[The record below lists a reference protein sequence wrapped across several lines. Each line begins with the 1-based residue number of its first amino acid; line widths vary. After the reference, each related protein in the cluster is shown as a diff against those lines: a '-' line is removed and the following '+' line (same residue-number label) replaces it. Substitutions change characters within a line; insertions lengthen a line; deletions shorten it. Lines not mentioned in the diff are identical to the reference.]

1 MQLLNF
7 LTASRSPRAIAALAG
22 VCVIAATF
30 VLRVSSTTKGG
41 HFQIA
46 HDSPIFQ
53 DITRAA
59 FLYQSREGQ
68 ASIHFSTLERPHSRF
83 LLVSYTLAS
92 GDMNSQTV
100 EGSGN

>member
-1 MQLLNF
+1 M
-7 LTASRSPRAIAALAG
+7 IAA
-22 VCVIAATF
+22 IF
-30 VLRVSSTTKGG
+30 VLRVSSTTQGG

-68 ASIHFSTLERPHSRF
+68 ASIHFSTLEGPHSRF